1 MANPRQ
7 RRKARSGTSKVSNS
21 KKSVKNKHK
30 VIVKGPQVLVENWD
44 RTKTVR
50 QNYRALGLLPALNPR
65 QAGGLEPVESTP
77 YALDR
82 MTEATMQDLETFD
95 PERDGESE
103 EEEGGDDGGEAATTT
118 TGVKKEKA
126 LVPGLGRIERD
137 PVTGKALRI
146 ILPGVQGGPEI
157 VQEVKAVDRSMQD
170 DEDDEDDQDKEE
182 EQEEG
187 TVTPWGEPMKDW
199 DEDEWMGIEEEEEVE
214 LMNERKQGIP
224 IGKGAKRKGTVEAKT
239 DVVKTLEALAATG
252 TKVVRHTSEFEYD
265 WLVALVKK
273 YDDDVDRMTRDRK
286 ANVWQKTK
294 GEILRAVKKAGGFET
309 LRRLAQ
315 DDE

>member
-7 RRKARSGTSKVSNS
+7 RRKARSGTNKISNS

-44 RTKTVR
+44 KTKTVR

-65 QAGGLEPVESTP
+65 QAGGLEPLESTP
-77 YALDR
+77 FALDR
-82 MTEATMQDLETFD
+82 MTEATMQDLETYD
-95 PERDGESE
+95 PEQDGDSDEGEEGEDGEGQGIVE
-103 EEEGGDDGGEAATTT
+103 
-118 TGVKKEKA
+118 KKEKA

-146 ILPGVQGGPEI
+146 VLPGLKGGPEI
-157 VQEVKAVDRSMQD
+157 VQQVKAVDRSMHDQED
-170 DEDDEDDQDKEE
+170 EDEDEDDVEDGKE
-182 EQEEG
+182 
-187 TVTPWGEPMKDW
+187 TPWGEPMKDW
-199 DEDEWMGIEEEEEVE
+199 DEDEWMGIEEEQEVE
-214 LMNERKQGIP
+214 MMNEGKQGIP
-224 IGKGAKRKGTVEAKT
+224 IGKGAKRKGPVEPKT
-239 DVVKTLEALAATG
+239 EVVKTLEALAATE

-294 GEILRAVKKAGGFET
+294 GEIMRAVRKAGGFET

-315 DDE
+315 DEE